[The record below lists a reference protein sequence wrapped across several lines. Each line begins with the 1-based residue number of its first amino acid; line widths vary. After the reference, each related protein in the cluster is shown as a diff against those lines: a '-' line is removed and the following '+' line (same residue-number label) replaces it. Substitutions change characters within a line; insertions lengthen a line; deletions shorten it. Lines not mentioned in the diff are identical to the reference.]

1 MFPCYSLHSSHPLH
15 FLLQP
20 HVYKSILYVYAS
32 TDTPHTGLSVLSF
45 QILYICI
52 SMYFFSFGLTSLCI
66 IGSMFIHL
74 IKHFP
79 FYGQVI
85 FHCICI
91 PQLCICLSANG
102 HLSCFHILIIV
113 NSATMNT
120 GVHVSFS
127 VLVFSGYM
135 PINGIVGSYDT
146 FIPSFLFC

>member
-1 MFPCYSLHSSHPLH
+1 
-15 FLLQP
+15 
-20 HVYKSILYVYAS
+20 
-32 TDTPHTGLSVLSF
+32 
-45 QILYICI
+45 
-52 SMYFFSFGLTSLCI
+52 MYFFSFGLTSLCI

-127 VLVFSGYM
+127 TLISSGYM
-135 PINGIVGSYDT
+135 PSSGISGSYGD
-146 FIPSFLFC
+146 FILFLKDSPYCLPWKTVEDSGYINLYCCQ